1 ELNVPE
7 YTFLTSLILSEC
19 HNNKRENDFDNEKKQ
34 NDNHVNH
41 EISNSATNESASK
54 ILGNDHSSRIPLLI
68 NRIPH
73 LCEIALDNVNNR
85 ILDICNR
92 AANLLKHFVLLMFSF
107 SRCCSVEQR
116 TLIIPWPT
124 HDYNESQRI
133 TSNVCHFI
141 LSL

>member
-92 AANLLKHFVLLMFSF
+92 AANLLKHFVLLMFRF
-107 SRCCSVEQR
+107 
-116 TLIIPWPT
+116 
-124 HDYNESQRI
+124 HDAVLLN
-133 TSNVCHFI
+133 NVR
-141 LSL
+141 